1 MVTIS
6 RLGEKQMQK
15 LLLSLKIFLLGIG
28 ILLLAACNTIKHGTS
43 TASSG
48 FGSEVST
55 SGIGSPAEFSD
66 TNINADRLR
75 APYNQVYYFD
85 FDKYDIY
92 QGDIASIRVQSAYLS
107 AHPDARVRIEGNTDE
122 RGSREYNITL
132 GWRRAKTVAAIIEQ
146 QGVSPKQ
153 IVMLSYGKEKPVAF
167 GHDEDSY
174 RLNRRVNL
182 IYEAK

>member
-1 MVTIS
+1 M
-6 RLGEKQMQK
+6 
-15 LLLSLKIFLLGIG
+15 
-28 ILLLAACNTIKHGTS
+28 
-43 TASSG
+43 
-48 FGSEVST
+48 
-55 SGIGSPAEFSD
+55 
-66 TNINADRLR
+66 
-75 APYNQVYYFD
+75 
-85 FDKYDIY
+85 
-92 QGDIASIRVQSAYLS
+92 
-107 AHPDARVRIEGNTDE
+107 RIEGNTDE